1 MKYYI
6 QTTNYETIEI
16 DNEWIIMN
24 TDKYTVTKLNVLG
37 GICWT
42 LLKQPQTIT
51 SLITYMS
58 EKYEFENE
66 LHQNDIEAFLLE
78 LMQYGLVKHAV

>member
-6 QTTNYETIEI
+6 QKTNYETIEI

-24 TDKYTVTKLNVLG
+24 TDKYTVTKLNELG
-37 GICWT
+37 GFCWT
-42 LLKQPQTIT
+42 LLQQPQTIPA
-51 SLITYMS
+51 LITYLS
-58 EKYEFENE
+58 EKYVIENE
-66 LHQNDIEAFLLE
+66 LNEKDIEAFLLE